1 MNWTPLVWLE
11 LLCFP
16 VAMAAGQILFKRAAA
31 QMTGVSGP
39 WLLELARLPSMWL
52 AVALYAASTLL
63 WVKILTTVPLSRAY
77 PVAAL
82 AFILVPAA
90 GYLFFDEPI
99 NARFAAGTAL
109 IIAGVIVAVRA

>member
-1 MNWTPLVWLE
+1 VWIE

-16 VAMAAGQILFKRAAA
+16 VAMAAGQILFKRAAV

-90 GYLFFDEPI
+90 GYLFFDEPL
-99 NARFAAGTAL
+99 NARLAAGTAL

>member
-1 MNWTPLVWLE
+1 MNWTLLVWFE

-16 VAMAAGQILFKRAAA
+16 VAMAAGQILFKRTAAEMA
-31 QMTGVSGP
+31 GAGGP
-39 WLLELARLPSMWL
+39 WLLGLARLPSMWL
-52 AVALYAASTLL
+52 ALALYAASTLL
-63 WVKILTTVPLSRAY
+63 WVKILTSVPLSRAY

-82 AFILVPAA
+82 SFVLVPAA

-99 NARFAAGTAL
+99 NARLAAGTAL